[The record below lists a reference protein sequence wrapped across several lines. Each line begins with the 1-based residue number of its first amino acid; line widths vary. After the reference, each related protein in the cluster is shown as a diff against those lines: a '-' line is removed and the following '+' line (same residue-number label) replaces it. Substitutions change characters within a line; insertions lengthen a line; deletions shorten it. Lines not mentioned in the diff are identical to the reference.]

1 MFPDFTLFGQTYPL
15 YTLAGLAA
23 VFAAAGA
30 ASLRSKKI
38 GLNFSDMLIAV
49 VFLGAGLVVG
59 GVILHAIV
67 RAPFLWE
74 YRQVF
79 LQRPFVFLRA
89 AFGGM
94 VFYGGLFGAMA
105 AMPIYAKFVK
115 RDLADIVRLA
125 VPVFPLAHA
134 IMRLGCF
141 AAGCCHGI
149 IHDTLGIAFTRSLSA
164 PNDIPF
170 LPVQLIESAMN
181 MVIFA
186 AVWWFTK
193 KERKA
198 VHVVCL
204 YGLMYAVG
212 RFGLEFLRGD
222 AVRGSMFFLS
232 TSQFISVLVVIA
244 CVIALIVD
252 RNGRKL
258 V

>member
-1 MFPDFTLFGQTYPL
+1 MFPHFTFLGQTFPL
-15 YTLAGLAA
+15 YSLVGLVA
-23 VFAAAGA
+23 VFVAAGA
-30 ASLRSKKI
+30 ASLRSRKI
-38 GLNFSDMLIAV
+38 GLNFSDMLIGV

-67 RAPFLWE
+67 RVPLLWE
-74 YRQVF
+74 HRQM
-79 LQRPFVFLRA
+79 LWDIPTVFLRA

-94 VFYGGLFGAMA
+94 VFYGGLFGALA
-105 AMPIYAKFVK
+105 AMPIYAKFIK

-149 IHDTLGIAFTRSLSA
+149 VHYTLGIAFTHSLSA
-164 PNDIPF
+164 PNGIPF

-181 MVIFA
+181 LVIFA
-186 AVWWFTK
+186 VVWWFTK
-193 KERKA
+193 KERRA
-198 VHVVCL
+198 VHVVSL

-212 RFGLEFLRGD
+212 RFVLEFLRGD
-222 AVRGSMFFLS
+222 AARGSVFFLS
-232 TSQFISVLVVIA
+232 TSQFISLLVVIA

-252 RNGRKL
+252 KNGRKL
-258 V
+258 I